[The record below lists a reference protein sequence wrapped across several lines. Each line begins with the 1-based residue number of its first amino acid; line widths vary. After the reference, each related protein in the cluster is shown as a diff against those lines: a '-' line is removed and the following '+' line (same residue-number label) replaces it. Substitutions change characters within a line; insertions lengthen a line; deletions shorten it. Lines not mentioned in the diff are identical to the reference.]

1 MFDYAV
7 EATERFDNAVE
18 ANAAGVDETDLENC
32 SKGLLSSESIGQIS
46 CRGASRVIFN
56 GHASH
61 ASVNVAGLEAMIKSF
76 LGGVGQYS
84 QADVE
89 NLFRLVD
96 TDHSGYIDRDEFD
109 EFIDLATG
117 SDTPKRKSLVD
128 LSDPMAGLDE
138 IVLGNDSTISYME
151 NMVGDV
157 ERPLDDWS
165 MFYCGSATPIVRNLQ
180 CIERKYHIGL
190 GIEKFDW

>member
-1 MFDYAV
+1 MAID
-7 EATERFDNAVE
+7 
-18 ANAAGVDETDLENC
+18 ANGRVDEL
-32 SKGLLSSESIGQIS
+32 SKTPLILWSM
-46 CRGASRVIFN
+46 
-56 GHASH
+56 GHS
-61 ASVNVAGLEAMIKSF
+61 NFEI
-76 LGGVGQYS
+76 
-84 QADVE
+84 
-89 NLFRLVD
+89 
-96 TDHSGYIDRDEFD
+96 D

-138 IVLGNDSTISYME
+138 IVLGNDSTMSYME

-165 MFYCGSATPIVRNLQ
+165 MFYCGSASPIVRNLQ